1 MIMKKC
7 LLLLMVVAIA
17 VIQPV
22 QLFADAVWGNDFAS
36 KKEKEIEW
44 LERTRFVVNAP
55 EGFVIIKE
63 SPGFNGDMIQYIRK
77 MSSDYGGI
85 SVAGAKSFLSFE
97 NGQEFFV
104 TGILKH
110 GGEYWGVMPVGHS
123 VIYPGWVPMKDLLV
137 VYTAEDFKEEYA
149 DEIYA
154 DTGDRTLTLNDKLV
168 IWEWPGADRGK
179 NTIYM
184 RDLQISESG
193 GITIEYVYKDPEG
206 REWGYADIWYD
217 YLDYYLYS
225 NMPESGWIC
234 LDEPENEDIPT
245 FNPAPE
251 PRKWEPE
258 FQGFTNTDNVATIF
272 PSATPVFN
280 RVSGKAG
287 VDTVIMII
295 GAVAVILATGIF
307 LAYRRAKKK

>member
-1 MIMKKC
+1 MVMKKC
-7 LLLLMVVAIA
+7 LLLFVVAAIA
-17 VIQPV
+17 LTQPV

-44 LERTRFVVNAP
+44 LERNRFVVNAP

-77 MSSDYGGI
+77 MFSDYGGI
-85 SVAGAKSFLSFE
+85 SVAEVKSFLSFK

-110 GGEYWGVMPVGHS
+110 RGEYWGVMSAGHS

-137 VYTAEDFKEEYA
+137 IYTAADFKEEHA

-154 DTGDRTLTLNDKLV
+154 DTGDRASSLNDKLV

-179 NTIYM
+179 RALYTQE
-184 RDLQISESG
+184 LQVSESG
-193 GITIEYVYKDPEG
+193 GITIEYIYKDPEG
-206 REWGYADIWYD
+206 REWGYADIRYD
-217 YLDYYLYS
+217 LDYYLHS
-225 NMPESGWIC
+225 NMPGNGWIC
-234 LDEPENEDIPT
+234 LDDPANEDIPA

-251 PRKWEPE
+251 PRKWEPK
-258 FQGFTNTDNVATIF
+258 FQGFTTTDNVATIF
-272 PSATPVFN
+272 PSATPVFTG
-280 RVSGKAG
+280 VSGKAG
-287 VDTVIMII
+287 VGTVIII
-295 GAVAVILATGIF
+295 MGVVVAILATGIF
-307 LAYRRAKKK
+307 VLYRQAKNK